1 MHVKVIENKSLSLS
15 KVDEKSFLV
24 SWWVFHKV
32 GCGIPDD
39 DGHQP
44 VAKGHLKDS
53 GDLQTAIKAD

>member
-1 MHVKVIENKSLSLS
+1 MLLILITCFKWETQIKYNI
-15 KVDEKSFLV
+15 
-24 SWWVFHKV
+24 KV